1 MKPHPLNPCSS
12 WVFYVLSGADKA
24 ERRARLAETPSEVR
38 PCVEVLAT
46 YWHAELARAR
56 RGEAARQLPRIEVN
70 TDKGWGGKTA

>member
-12 WVFYVLSGADKA
+12 FVWYVLSGADKA
-24 ERRARLAETPSEVR
+24 ERRERLQDTPADIR

-56 RGEAARQLPRIEVN
+56 RGESARQIPRIEMN
-70 TDKGWGGKTA
+70 TDKGRGGKTA